1 MKLKLYLQQRWFI
14 KMRHTCGAVVN
25 RDSNVHSGM
34 TVTANWWSMQS
45 LELIIAEEKLCWSV
59 ELKAKVKNDR

>member
-1 MKLKLYLQQRWFI
+1 
-14 KMRHTCGAVVN
+14 MRHTCGAVVN
-25 RDSNVHSGM
+25 RDSNVHSGT